1 MAVVASVL
9 MEFGHKASSGSS
21 LLNTIQTEE
30 SPTIYSSIL
39 VPGMRVTSECL
50 AGKNE

>member
-1 MAVVASVL
+1 MVVVMVL
-9 MEFGHKASSGSS
+9 MGFGHKASSGSS
-21 LLNTIQTEE
+21 LLDIIQTEE

-39 VPGMRVTSECL
+39 VPGVRVTSECL